1 MTIARRTLAAGL
13 GGLLLV
19 SAVAGCAEETELTEA
34 DQSQLP
40 TEELIGSPMTL
51 ENEVQ
56 EILMDET
63 ITVGAEDTVVVAEQL
78 PDELGVGDT
87 VEVTGTVEKADV
99 FTIDDYE
106 ALQEVTDD
114 ETAQYFVDRGEEL
127 ILVDATVTVVE

>member
-1 MTIARRTLAAGL
+1 MTIARRTLSAGL

-40 TEELIGSPMTL
+40 TEELIGSSMTL